1 MQVKDSVPSRA
12 DRRQIQKT
20 IQILD
25 EFERQQRTRPQPI
38 NPQGSFNAANA
49 RNALVH
55 YLMAYD
61 L

>member
-1 MQVKDSVPSRA
+1 MKDSVPSKA
-12 DRRQIQKT
+12 DRHQIQKT
-20 IQILD
+20 IRILD

-38 NPQGSFNAANA
+38 NPQASFNAANA
-49 RNALVH
+49 RNALVN